1 MFSNLCVRVC
11 CPESHPV
18 SVIYPVSYLD
28 TLWSGTEVEQLLQVK
43 CTAAVGVVAVDYKVT
58 VFSVQML
65 NFGIIAVEL
74 CGPPSFPSQPV
85 LELLLV

>member
-1 MFSNLCVRVC
+1 M
-11 CPESHPV
+11 
-18 SVIYPVSYLD
+18 SVIYPVSYPD
-28 TLWSGTEVEQLLQVK
+28 TLWNGAEVEQEK
-43 CTAAVGVVAVDYKVT
+43 SIAALGVVAVDCKLA

-74 CGPPSFPSQPV
+74 RGPPSLPSQPV